1 MAIALQ
7 ARVGLNK
14 SAFNGNAVVSIT
26 TLTIPAGSNQILLVT
41 KAGAGNHFNAE
52 TAFTWNGV
60 SMTRLPGT
68 NPVGGV
74 SVSTG
79 GNAFYLVN
87 PAQGN
92 FTLAITTP
100 DQQNLALYEAF
111 VFSGV
116 DTASPIAASLAEG
129 NTSVVNWTS
138 GATVAA
144 GNVAVL
150 SVAGT
155 MTAMAVGANTTG
167 TDVNVNDS
175 NARLVAN
182 GYSAPGTVPSF
193 TWTGAAQASAF
204 TVVLKAAA
212 TSTTNLTMAL
222 VGDDA
227 VISGSLQVAGT
238 TSLTMAIVGDEAVI
252 SGSLLVGAAPGTIT
266 SPPLKDN
273 TGVVQAST
281 ALNHVA
287 VYNVATG
294 DLVVRL
300 TGLSTNGAGVFTATH
315 ASIVPGTSYRL
326 DWELANSKRRMPIGL
341 AA

>member
-14 SAFNGNAVVSIT
+14 AAFNGNAVVSIT
-26 TLTIPAGSNQILLVT
+26 TLTIPAGSSQILLVT

-74 SVSTG
+74 SVSSG

-92 FTLAITTP
+92 FTIAITTP

-116 DTASPIAASLAEG
+116 DTAAPIAASLAEG
-129 NTSVVNWTS
+129 NTSIVNWTS
-138 GATVAA
+138 GATVVT

-155 MTAMAVGANTTG
+155 MTAMAAGANTTG

-175 NARLVAN
+175 NNRLIAN

-227 VISGSLQVAGT
+227 VISGSL
-238 TSLTMAIVGDEAVI
+238 
-252 SGSLLVGAAPGTIT
+252 LVGAAPGTIT

-281 ALNHVA
+281 ALNYVA

-294 DLVVRL
+294 ALVVRL
-300 TGLSTNGAGVFTATH
+300 TGLSTNGAGVFTATD

-326 DWELANSKRRMPIGL
+326 DWELANNKRRMPIGL